1 MKIILS
7 LLILTSCI
15 ANQGSKY
22 QEFALSTEKIFNCQD
37 STRLTYNSNQI
48 ALLDDECQ
56 LKINYQEI
64 ENFTSTGYNT
74 RWTNRAFDG
83 GINILTQSFSRL
95 NYNCS
100 TNFSGVSYDGL
111 TQTDAINYLE
121 TRINNYGG
129 GPDRIS
135 MIGRMQ
141 YDSTNGFSYYQVVTD
156 ATHHSLYKKV
166 NDALF
171 LIQQVPVTLTITT
184 GVTYAQK
191 LKMIGNS
198 IQYKIWQL
206 GTTEPASYVF
216 TTTDNSIANG
226 EIAASCY
233 LGQGYWDNV
242 RVYDTDSVADYE
254 TSVQTVIFENYEFEQ
269 DLFKW
274 SGFEATLELNTSDE
288 IRFDVSLDGGTTYM
302 THDGSDWVTNSNG
315 YTDALSTSA
324 LNQNIVSLT
333 TNTTQVRLRAY
344 LKSADGTSTPKIQQ
358 VKLLYKDRPL

>member
-1 MKIILS
+1 LKLLTL

-22 QEFALSTEKIFNCQD
+22 EEFALASEKIFNCED
-37 STRLTYNSNQI
+37 SAFLTFDSNQI
-48 ALLDDECQ
+48 ALVEDECQ
-56 LKINYQEI
+56 LKVNYQEV
-64 ENFTSTGYNT
+64 ETFTSPGYDS
-74 RWTNRAFDG
+74 RWTNRDFDG
-83 GINILTQSFSRL
+83 GIQILTQSFNRL

-111 TQTDAINYLE
+111 TLTDSINYLE

-141 YDSTNGFSYYQVVTD
+141 YDSTNGYSYYQVVTD
-156 ATHHSLYKKV
+156 STHHRLYKKI
-166 NDALF
+166 NNALF
-171 LIQQVPVTLTITT
+171 LIQQVPVTLSITT

-191 LKMIGNS
+191 LKMVGNS
-198 IQYKIWQL
+198 IQFKIWQL
-206 GTTEPASYVF
+206 GTTEPTSYVF
-216 TTTDNSIANG
+216 TTTDNSITSG
-226 EIAASCY
+226 ELTASCY
-233 LGQGYWDNV
+233 LGQGFWDNV

-254 TSVQTVIFENYEFEQ
+254 TTVQTVIFDNYEFEQ

-274 SGFEATLELNTSDE
+274 SGFDASLELNTSDE
-288 IRFDVSLDGGTTYM
+288 IRFDLSLDGGTTYL

-315 YTDALSTSA
+315 FTDALTA
-324 LNQNIVSLT
+324 AEMNQNITSLT
-333 TNTTQVRLRAY
+333 TNTNQVRLRAF
-344 LKSADGTSTPKIQQ
+344 LKSADGTTTPKIQQ